1 MNVTRCTA
9 HEIIVE
15 QRMLLELVIQQEDSS
30 LEGQRIAS
38 RLLQQLRHINLLKH
52 WLQQHALFNGL
63 TFIQAA
69 IFSSTFVALRCTGY
83 TTVMLFSDRI
93 QELLTASLASQ
104 FNSHPL
110 RLRFNLCHL
119 QPYYM
124 CTAAVALRSG
134 LQFASSCA
142 SRFHF
147 IHAQFFIS
155 SPT

>member
-15 QRMLLELVIQQEDSS
+15 QRMLLELVIQQEDWS

-38 RLLQQLRHINLLKH
+38 KLLQQLRRINLLKH

-83 TTVMLFSDRI
+83 TTVMLCSDRI
-93 QELLTASLASQ
+93 QELLTASL
-104 FNSHPL
+104 FL
-110 RLRFNLCHL
+110 NLILILYVYALIFVIFSLICAL
-119 QPYYM
+119 Q
-124 CTAAVALRSG
+124 
-134 LQFASSCA
+134 Q
-142 SRFHF
+142 
-147 IHAQFFIS
+147 
-155 SPT
+155 